1 MAILRTGTI
10 VRLWRAFGRVRFT
23 VRWDGGETMLITV
36 PTRQIDTTLRAGDRV
51 GTIEPGPLN
60 DAADILE
67 SITLQAMPD
76 GEEKMLREQAMIH
89 QIVQRWEER
98 GKPEADLP
106 WEKRYYQRG

>member
-1 MAILRTGTI
+1 MAMLRTGTI

-23 VRWDGGETMLITV
+23 VRWDGGETMAVTV
-36 PTRQIDTTLRAGDRV
+36 PTRQIDATLRAGDRV
-51 GTIEPGPLN
+51 GTIEPGEQN
-60 DAADILE
+60 GAADIMD
-67 SITLQAMPD
+67 SISTRAMPD

-89 QIVQRWEER
+89 QIVRRWEGR

>member
-1 MAILRTGTI
+1 MAMLRTGTI

-23 VRWDGGETMLITV
+23 VRWDGGETMAITV
-36 PTRQIDTTLRAGDRV
+36 PTPQIDATLRAGDRV
-51 GTIEPGPLN
+51 GTIESEPLY

-67 SITLQAMPD
+67 SASIRAMPD
-76 GEEKMLREQAMIH
+76 GEEKMRRDQAMVQRIA
-89 QIVQRWEER
+89 QRWEAR